1 MLYITLWKEDDI
13 MAEEL
18 PSYKTELISIEN
30 LEKDYYEIKI
40 KKPNDMNWVAGQY
53 MRLGLP
59 TKEITEKKKLRA
71 LSFASLPED
80 DVILLSTRTGKE
92 ISNFKQNLL
101 TVQPGEEV
109 EVKGPLGQFTL
120 PEDGNQALVFFAG
133 GVGVTPIRALLE
145 KLAKDKSE
153 RTIKFVYSSLDYY
166 FYKEDFAEFKKSL
179 PNAEFIFVRDENDV
193 DRELTKLTSELAND
207 ALYYVSSSEKIV
219 EAVSQSLQDKGIDA
233 ENIKHDILYGY

>member
-80 DVILLSTRTGKE
+80 DVILLGTRTGKE

-133 GVGVTPIRALLE
+133 GVGVTPILNSVKKKEEISRNQR
-145 KLAKDKSE
+145 KL
-153 RTIKFVYSSLDYY
+153 F
-166 FYKEDFAEFKKSL
+166 
-179 PNAEFIFVRDENDV
+179 
-193 DRELTKLTSELAND
+193 
-207 ALYYVSSSEKIV
+207 
-219 EAVSQSLQDKGIDA
+219 
-233 ENIKHDILYGY
+233 

>member
-1 MLYITLWKEDDI
+1 EDDI

-80 DVILLSTRTGKE
+80 DVILLGTRTGRSEERRVGKE
-92 ISNFKQNLL
+92 RK
-101 TVQPGEEV
+101 TGWRREVGRAYRVTEVGDTHEGGDDEES
-109 EVKGPLGQFTL
+109 
-120 PEDGNQALVFFAG
+120 D
-133 GVGVTPIRALLE
+133 
-145 KLAKDKSE
+145 
-153 RTIKFVYSSLDYY
+153 
-166 FYKEDFAEFKKSL
+166 
-179 PNAEFIFVRDENDV
+179 
-193 DRELTKLTSELAND
+193 
-207 ALYYVSSSEKIV
+207 
-219 EAVSQSLQDKGIDA
+219 
-233 ENIKHDILYGY
+233 

>member
-80 DVILLSTRTGKE
+80 DVILLGTRTGKE

-101 TVQPGEEV
+101 TVQ
-109 EVKGPLGQFTL
+109 L
-120 PEDGNQALVFFAG
+120 
-133 GVGVTPIRALLE
+133 
-145 KLAKDKSE
+145 
-153 RTIKFVYSSLDYY
+153 
-166 FYKEDFAEFKKSL
+166 
-179 PNAEFIFVRDENDV
+179 
-193 DRELTKLTSELAND
+193 
-207 ALYYVSSSEKIV
+207 
-219 EAVSQSLQDKGIDA
+219 
-233 ENIKHDILYGY
+233 